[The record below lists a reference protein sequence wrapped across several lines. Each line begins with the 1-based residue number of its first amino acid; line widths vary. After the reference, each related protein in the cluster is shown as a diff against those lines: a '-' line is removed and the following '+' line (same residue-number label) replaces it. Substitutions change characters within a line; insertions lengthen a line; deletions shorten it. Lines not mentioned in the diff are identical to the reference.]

1 MHLLPKTELLNGEI
15 FYSLAEARIVVESWR
30 RHYNRASEHPSVYA
44 IELNKVCWFWS
55 GPAGRLVF
63 RWARSAI
70 DLAASVISSARA
82 KIQGPSLNGWRASI
96 PPTSAASRSVLGA
109 IFRTCAASE
118 RLSQGSTP
126 SAAPLNT
133 GMRVCDRNE
142 VTRSRVQRLPWTP
155 FCLSS
160 GDSCSVDLPAT
171 LSDEREDLSG
181 EVTLQGSNG
190 VEFGM
195 PFGYPTSNIVLGSLV
210 GP

>member
-1 MHLLPKTELLNGEI
+1 MP
-15 FYSLAEARIVVESWR
+15 ADRVVESLDVV
-30 RHYNRASEHPSVYA
+30 EHVGPGGVPRPVDLSADPFRSVFSDEKKLSMA
-44 IELNKVCWFWS
+44 ALSHTFPERLIEQSTPL
-55 GPAGRLVF
+55 
-63 RWARSAI
+63 SAI
-70 DLAASVISSARA
+70 SRWNC
-82 KIQGPSLNGWRASI
+82 SLVYW
-96 PPTSAASRSVLGA
+96 
-109 IFRTCAASE
+109 
-118 RLSQGSTP
+118 
-126 SAAPLNT
+126 
-133 GMRVCDRNE
+133 
-142 VTRSRVQRLPWTP
+142 LPRTP